1 MMNEATNTRESI
13 PPYLS
18 KKIRFLS
25 FFTII
30 CVVFIH
36 AYNYHDVELKPT
48 TALYEGF
55 QICPMIQ
62 FFICNALTRFAN
74 PLYFFISGYLFFAGV
89 SRFNGSVYAKKLKKR
104 LVTLMLPYC
113 IWVLAWSVA
122 GVLIVK
128 YCQTSFPVIDE
139 KIGLLREKGLE
150 AFFSKPLPFQFWYIS
165 DLFKLA
171 ILSPVVYFLVKKL
184 KVFAVILAAVPWIF
198 DYSVQYMPNC
208 DGILFFMLG
217 AYLAVNHIRF
227 PGRECPIK
235 KNALTIAI
243 PAVWILVCAAYTFL
257 SVYEST
263 IGASSPILL
272 FMYKMCGAL
281 GFISVFIIYDAAS
294 GRIADSRALNAFASC
309 TFFIYACHE
318 PLQHMIFQRAL
329 EFTDSNFVHMALFFG
344 LPLLFVLLGST
355 LGSLLRKAAPRV
367 HSVLTGGRG

>member
-1 MMNEATNTRESI
+1 MNETTNTRESI

-18 KKIRFLS
+18 KKIRLLS

-36 AYNYHDVELKPT
+36 AYNYHDVELKPM

-62 FFICNALTRFAN
+62 FFISNALTRFAN
-74 PLYFFISGYLFFAGV
+74 PLYFFISGYLFFAGAR
-89 SRFNGSVYAKKLKKR
+89 RFNASVYAKKLKKR

-113 IWVLAWSVA
+113 IWVLAWSAA
-122 GVLIVK
+122 GILIVN
-128 YCQTSFPVIDE
+128 YCKISFPVIDE
-139 KIGLLREKGLE
+139 KIGLLRDNALK
-150 AFFSKPLPFQFWYIS
+150 AFFSTPLPFQFWYIA

-171 ILSPVVYFLVKKL
+171 ILSPIVYLLVKKL
-184 KVFAVILAAVPWIF
+184 KIFAVILAAIPWIF
-198 DYSVQYMPNC
+198 NYSVPYMPNC
-208 DGILFFMLG
+208 DGILFFVLG
-217 AYLAVNHIRF
+217 AYLAVNCIRF
-227 PGRECPIK
+227 PGKERPVK
-235 KNALTIAI
+235 KTAMTIAVPVI
-243 PAVWILVCAAYTFL
+243 WIAVCAAYTLL
-257 SVYEST
+257 SAYEST
-263 IGASSPILL
+263 IGASSPMLL

-294 GRIADSRALNAFASC
+294 ARIEKSRALAALSSC

-318 PLQHMIFQRAL
+318 PLQHMIFQRVL

-344 LPLLFVLLGST
+344 LPLVFAAFGAAA
-355 LGSLLRKAAPRV
+355 GGLLRKAAPRV